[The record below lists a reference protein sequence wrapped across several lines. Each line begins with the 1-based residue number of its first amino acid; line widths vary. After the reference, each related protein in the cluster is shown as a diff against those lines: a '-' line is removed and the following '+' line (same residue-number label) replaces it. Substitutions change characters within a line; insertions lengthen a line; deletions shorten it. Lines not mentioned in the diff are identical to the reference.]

1 MGLRTQFNI
10 VLIAVFLFGF
20 IISGI
25 VSYGLLQK
33 QAREET
39 VAKVNLMMSA
49 AKAVRDY
56 TIDQVAPR
64 LRPHMEHEFFAETVP
79 AYAATTTIAR
89 LPAEY
94 QDYSYREATLNPTNP
109 RHRALDWEA
118 DVIRTFAQNADLTE
132 IVGERQGAQQRI
144 LYLARPLRITNEGC
158 LTCHSTPSV
167 APASMIA
174 KYGDDNGFGWEM
186 NEVVAAQIGT
196 VPMQVSIDR
205 ANQAFFVFMASLAG
219 VFVFVF
225 AILNWMLSR
234 LIVRPIRQMA
244 GDADRISTGDF
255 DVPEFSEGK
264 SKEVSQLGTSFN
276 RMRRSLQQALSMID
290 S

>member
-1 MGLRTQFNI
+1 
-10 VLIAVFLFGF
+10 
-20 IISGI
+20 
-25 VSYGLLQK
+25 
-33 QAREET
+33 
-39 VAKVNLMMSA
+39 
-49 AKAVRDY
+49 
-56 TIDQVAPR
+56 
-64 LRPHMEHEFFAETVP
+64 
-79 AYAATTTIAR
+79 
-89 LPAEY
+89 
-94 QDYSYREATLNPTNP
+94 
-109 RHRALDWEA
+109 
-118 DVIRTFAQNADLTE
+118 
-132 IVGERQGAQQRI
+132 
-144 LYLARPLRITNEGC
+144 
-158 LTCHSTPSV
+158 
-167 APASMIA
+167 MIA
-174 KYGDDNGFGWEM
+174 KYGDGNGFGWEM